1 MEWLVGILTTII
13 GWIAN
18 RLPWRRLKRWAKAR
32 DLAPAEDT
40 HFTVLVCDLAG
51 DDDGSQ
57 TRHVADALAGQ
68 GAIRVRQ
75 FGRCL
80 DYDDLG
86 DIADNIAAA
95 ETKGRDWLAAQ
106 NADILIWGRVKKA
119 DEVLSLRILSGSHAE
134 SQTGQSYRLSQET
147 VELPRRTSA
156 KIWRRC

>member
-1 MEWLVGILTTII
+1 MALGLLSWLADKI
-13 GWIAN
+13 N
-18 RLPWRRLKRWAKAR
+18 WRRLRRRAKTR

-57 TRHVADALAGQ
+57 TLHVADALAGQ

-95 ETKGRDWLAAQ
+95 ESKGRDWLAAQ

-119 DEVLSLRILSGSHAE
+119 DEVLALRILSARSCGCMTMVRFPKTIRS
-134 SQTGQSYRLSQET
+134 STT
-147 VELPRRTSA
+147 
-156 KIWRRC
+156 